1 MNLNQILKVLQ
12 SQEVFLTLIN
22 LDFND
27 ISIERALGV
36 LWNPGSDA
44 LQIKVTA
51 KDVPLTSKGILS
63 YTSSIFDPVGISG
76 TETDNSKS
84 LERKNWLGQWNTN
97 RFKAYIFVMKG
108 KITIL
113 GCDPNSTMVWIKQ

>member
-12 SQEVFLTLIN
+12 SQEVSLTLIN

-44 LQIKVTA
+44 LQIKVTP
-51 KDVPLTSKGILS
+51 KDVPLT
-63 YTSSIFDPVGISG
+63 
-76 TETDNSKS
+76 
-84 LERKNWLGQWNTN
+84 
-97 RFKAYIFVMKG
+97 
-108 KITIL
+108 
-113 GCDPNSTMVWIKQ
+113 